1 VKLTKN
7 TIIRTQLV
15 TPANF
20 AKQKGI
26 GRKIVYYL
34 IIEDKVDYT
43 EIDGVKFV
51 VLTEKSRN
59 YKKKFNR

>member
-1 VKLTKN
+1 MKLTN
-7 TIIRTQLV
+7 NIILRSQLV

-34 IIEDKVDYT
+34 ISEDKIDYT

-51 VLTEKSRN
+51 VLTHKS
-59 YKKKFNR
+59 KKYSRRRT